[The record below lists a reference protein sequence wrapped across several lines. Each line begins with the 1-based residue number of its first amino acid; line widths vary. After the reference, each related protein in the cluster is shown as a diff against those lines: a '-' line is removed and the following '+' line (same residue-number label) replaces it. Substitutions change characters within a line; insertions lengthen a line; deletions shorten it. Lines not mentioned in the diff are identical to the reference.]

1 MCPCGTQGLRAL
13 GTGVFEDAT
22 ESAGV
27 RAAGWACG
35 ACLADFDNDGDADL
49 HASFRLLG
57 ITGTESARLF
67 AVRHRERRR
76 VGDMHTGTNELLAGV
91 TGGLG
96 LFVVGMWLLT
106 EHLKTLASRQLRRTA
121 SRWTRN
127 RFSALLWGALAGGI
141 TQSMS
146 AMTFIVVSILRS
158 GLITTQG
165 ALALILGGCV
175 GVSALVVIVSF
186 DIKVVSLY
194 VLGFSGAVLVSG
206 RLSRFR
212 PVAASFLGGAMIILG
227 LALLKDAAAPLAEQP
242 WFRDMLEGTGN
253 SLALAFVVAAFLT
266 FIVQSSSAVSVF
278 GISLATVGVISV
290 DQAIMIMY
298 GSCIGSGAILY
309 LLSASLAGQSRQVAM
324 YLVGYNVLICAVLVP
339 LIYCEIHFDIPLM
352 KASVLAIDLDLDQ
365 QLALIYVFLC
375 AFLLPVMLP
384 GLKWSDS
391 VLERLWPTSQV
402 DELSRPQFIHD
413 HASVDVDTSL
423 VLVDLEQRRAT
434 RDLSQYFDAVRR
446 GARIGPL
453 RDSTRK
459 LLSDITEFL
468 DDLQT
473 LSSHARC
480 RGPQL
485 HEESSEAPWLA
496 GGGAGSCVRDPG
508 GYRRPSR
515 TRPIPHDHLRE
526 CRWRA
531 PCAGRCDG
539 VGRRDVMGSREA
551 AHGRSQR
558 NDARD
563 PNEVPGNETRH
574 CRIVELIHVLLI
586 TNSVEEAFFLFSK
599 LEHEFNPN
607 PSAQEHVPQA

>member
-1 MCPCGTQGLRAL
+1 MD
-13 GTGVFEDAT
+13 TGISE
-22 ESAGV
+22 
-27 RAAGWACG
+27 
-35 ACLADFDNDGDADL
+35 
-49 HASFRLLG
+49 
-57 ITGTESARLF
+57 LF
-67 AVRHRERRR
+67 AE
-76 VGDMHTGTNELLAGV
+76 V

-106 EHLKTLASRQLRRTA
+106 ENLKTLASRQLRRTA
-121 SRWTRN
+121 NRWTGN

-175 GVSALVVIVSF
+175 SVSALVVIVSF

-194 VLGFSGAVLVSG
+194 VLGCSGAVLVSE

-212 PVAASFLGGAMIILG
+212 PLAASFLGGAMIILG

-242 WFRDMLEGTGN
+242 WFRDMLEGAGN
-253 SLALAFVVAAFLT
+253 SLALAFVVAALLT
-266 FIVQSSSAVSVF
+266 CIAQSSSAVSVF

-339 LIYCEIHFDIPLM
+339 LLYCEIHFDIPLM
-352 KASVLAIDLDLDQ
+352 KASVPAFDLDLDQ
-365 QLALIYVFLC
+365 QLALVYVFLC
-375 AFLLPVMLP
+375 SFLLPVMLP
-384 GLKWSDS
+384 GLKWSAS
-391 VLERLWPTSQV
+391 VLERLWPTSQA

-423 VLVDLEQRRAT
+423 VLADLEQRRAT

-446 GARIGPL
+446 GGRIGPL

-473 LSSHARC
+473 LRPMQGVEDRNYMRNRQKLLVWLEDALGVLCETLADIDDRSVLAQFRSTICESIDGVLLALVDAMESDDEISWDLARRLTGD
-480 RGPQL
+480 RGEMMREIRTKYL
-485 HEESSEAPWLA
+485 D
-496 GGGAGSCVRDPG
+496 RDP
-508 GYRRPSR
+508 PLQ
-515 TRPIPHDHLRE
+515 DL
-526 CRWRA
+526 
-531 PCAGRCDG
+531 
-539 VGRRDVMGSREA
+539 
-551 AHGRSQR
+551 
-558 NDARD
+558 
-563 PNEVPGNETRH
+563 
-574 CRIVELIHVLLI
+574 ELIHVLLI

-599 LEHEFNPN
+599 LENEFNPN
-607 PSAQEHVPQA
+607 PSAQDHVPQA

>member
-1 MCPCGTQGLRAL
+1 
-13 GTGVFEDAT
+13 
-22 ESAGV
+22 
-27 RAAGWACG
+27 
-35 ACLADFDNDGDADL
+35 
-49 HASFRLLG
+49 
-57 ITGTESARLF
+57 
-67 AVRHRERRR
+67 
-76 VGDMHTGTNELLAGV
+76 MHTGMNELFAGV

-106 EHLKTLASRQLRRTA
+106 ENLKTLASRQLRRTA
-121 SRWTRN
+121 SRWTGN
-127 RFSALLWGALAGGI
+127 RFSALLWGGLAGAI

-212 PVAASFLGGAMIILG
+212 PLAASFLGGAMIILG

-242 WFRDMLEGTGN
+242 WFRDILEGTGN
-253 SLALAFVVAAFLT
+253 SLALAFLVAALLT
-266 FIVQSSSAVSVF
+266 CIAQSSSAVSVF

-309 LLSASLAGQSRQVAM
+309 LLSASLEGQSRQVAM

-339 LIYCEIHFDIPLM
+339 LLYCEIHFDIPLM
-352 KASVLAIDLDLDQ
+352 KASILAFDLDLGQ
-365 QLALIYVFLC
+365 QLALVYVFLC
-375 AFLLPVMLP
+375 SFLLPVMLP
-384 GLKWSDS
+384 GLKWSTS
-391 VLERLWPTSQV
+391 VLERLWPTSQA
-402 DELSRPQFIHD
+402 DELRRPQFIHD

-473 LSSHARC
+473 LRPMHGVEGRNYMRNRQKLLGWLEDALGVLCGTLADIDDRSVLAQFRTTIC
-480 RGPQL
+480 
-485 HEESSEAPWLA
+485 ES
-496 GGGAGSCVRDPG
+496 V
-508 GYRRPSR
+508 
-515 TRPIPHDHLRE
+515 
-526 CRWRA
+526 
-531 PCAGRCDG
+531 DG
-539 VGRRDVMGSREA
+539 VLLALVDAMESDDEMSWDLARRLTGDRGEMMREI
-551 AHGRSQR
+551 RTKYLET
-558 NDARD
+558 D
-563 PNEVPGNETRH
+563 PPMPH
-574 CRIVELIHVLLI
+574 VELIHVLLI